1 MVYISDKYNCNTVI
15 KTKIYRNIIK
25 LKIYI
30 YNKKNIICVLRNNVY
45 PLYKDYITKKQ
56 YDEHDSCLSPHKGKC
71 NIYFAREALTQLRK
85 KQQLQHS

>member
-15 KTKIYRNIIK
+15 KSKIYRNIIK

-45 PLYKDYITKKQ
+45 PLYKDYITKK
-56 YDEHDSCLSPHKGKC
+56 
-71 NIYFAREALTQLRK
+71 
-85 KQQLQHS
+85 